1 MFLGEEDGEG
11 DRERNDRDLVEA
23 ACFEGVE
30 SAWDDGQA
38 GAVVVDVV
46 VVVVVVDN
54 THTLVDHHDVLK
66 SKCLDFLLLSTR
78 TICLICL
85 LCLVH

>member
-1 MFLGEEDGEG
+1 MVFLGEEDGEG

-46 VVVVVVDN
+46 VVVVVVVEEEADASSA
-54 THTLVDHHDVLK
+54 TSCFV
-66 SKCLDFLLLSTR
+66 
-78 TICLICL
+78 
-85 LCLVH
+85 